1 MTPSQSPTFRLL
13 NNNFPFACFTN
24 TLEFDRFQCCPY
36 SDAMQMCRTFHFHRR
51 IVGSLIVVWLLLG
64 GLALAEQLNVVPE
77 TNASDEQA
85 LTQLQFAVKSDT
97 LNASIDASFLHL
109 LPLAVTVSL
118 STAGTSVPSNSINAF
133 ADLTYTR
140 SLPRFT
146 CCYRL

>member
-1 MTPSQSPTFRLL
+1 
-13 NNNFPFACFTN
+13 
-24 TLEFDRFQCCPY
+24 
-36 SDAMQMCRTFHFHRR
+36 MCRTFRFHRP

-97 LNASIDASFLHL
+97 SIASLGASFLYVFAFSVIACL
-109 LPLAVTVSL
+109 I
-118 STAGTSVPSNSINAF
+118 AGASVRSNPINAF
-133 ADLTYTR
+133 ADLGYRR